1 MFLDE
6 SAIARLF
13 AHLPGGVKKVWLN
26 RDLKELP
33 DVYDRRLKAANKLE
47 SAEIALL
54 KTALKLN
61 KKANKGTVAPD
72 NHPAPTEGKKQ
83 SKMLESATAHP
94 VDAYVPPGDRPTHRL
109 PVLGFL
115 PFGKKVDTIE
125 WATKEIQD
133 TTEILEKERALIA
146 EQEGRAGEKYPP
158 LNSVFVLFNQ
168 QIGAHLAA
176 QSLTHNKPYRMAG
189 KYTEVAPADVVWE
202 NLGMNP
208 YEARI
213 RQAISYAATA
223 ALIIF
228 WAIPVAFV
236 GIVANVSKLC
246 ETSWLSWVC
255 KMPPVVLGI
264 VQGILPPV
272 ALAILMMLLPIVL
285 RLFGHFEGIPRK
297 TGIELSL
304 MTRFFIFQV
313 VHGFL
318 VTTISGSITSAIE
331 GFSKN
336 PTQIPMVLAQR
347 LPTASTFFL
356 TYAILQALSGGKAM
370 GGVTVALIIVTAFF
384 HMVLNNSYKPLLY
397 SLPLT
402 LAHKSYGMPQTGEG
416 DDTNEDESADF
427 GGDASPTSP
436 SGVKASKK
444 REESVQEEKIL
455 VPSPVPNT
463 SHVQHNQ
470 GPGPSRDYGASVPV
484 EGKRNEGPTDFNHP
498 ASVEPQRVIWIPEDP
513 LGIGKIEA
521 DHLNS
526 QGVEAST
533 ENATMG
539 DNGKVDVQSHPPG
552 SDPNTMFG

>member
-1 MFLDE
+1 
-6 SAIARLF
+6 
-13 AHLPGGVKKVWLN
+13 
-26 RDLKELP
+26 
-33 DVYDRRLKAANKLE
+33 
-47 SAEIALL
+47 
-54 KTALKLN
+54 
-61 KKANKGTVAPD
+61 
-72 NHPAPTEGKKQ
+72 
-83 SKMLESATAHP
+83 
-94 VDAYVPPGDRPTHRL
+94 
-109 PVLGFL
+109 
-115 PFGKKVDTIE
+115 
-125 WATKEIQD
+125 
-133 TTEILEKERALIA
+133 
-146 EQEGRAGEKYPP
+146 
-158 LNSVFVLFNQ
+158 
-168 QIGAHLAA
+168 
-176 QSLTHNKPYRMAG
+176 
-189 KYTEVAPADVVWE
+189 
-202 NLGMNP
+202 MNP

-356 TYAILQALSGGKAM
+356 TYAILQALSGTAGGLLQIAPLVIYYVKLFILGSTPRSVYSIRYDLRDVFFGTLFPTITLLVVISFGYSLISPVINGLAWLAFSLFYFVWKYLFLWQLDQPASGDTGGLFFPKAIQHMFVGLYIQQICLAALFFLLPGGKAM